1 MTRLLFWIA
10 LIILV
15 VMAIR
20 SKLRAVA
27 ARSYQE
33 QAGQGGA
40 MPDGGAGRA
49 QTPAQARVQETERMT
64 SCAQCGMY
72 FPASEAVRVDGRDYC
87 SQAHAPLPAAS
98 RTDFRS
104 DSD

>member
-40 MPDGGAGRA
+40 MPSGGGHV
-49 QTPAQARVQETERMT
+49 QPRVQETERMS

-87 SQAHAPLPAAS
+87 SQAHAPLPAAI
-98 RTDFRS
+98 RTDSRS
-104 DSD
+104 DSN